1 MGTLRRRH
9 LWRRRVMKPGSLGT
23 RRNRTPNTRMG
34 LALKRENDS
43 PVAGGE
49 GAVNCGGEDL

>member
-1 MGTLRRRH
+1 
-9 LWRRRVMKPGSLGT
+9 MKPGSVGT

-49 GAVNCGGEDL
+49 GAVNCGGEDP